1 MADRRMMRG
10 PAAIFLALGLVV
22 ASLAFLLQ
30 GTQADSETDT
40 AEGAV
45 LTGNYCAE
53 CHVSGDARVQTA
65 LAWGGGVYRQ
75 QSIPCDPLRIV
86 REQRYHAGNL
96 MLKIADTGEKFS
108 GERMGAETLIERA
121 DPQRDGLEKLMQ
133 TKVESVTEFSGKAK
147 ALRFETAK
155 LVPEALNLY
164 QEDRRRTVMLA
175 VVLGTIFVA
184 FLGFFAWERTL
195 KK

>member
-1 MADRRMMRG
+1 MANRRMIRAV
-10 PAAIFLALGLVV
+10 PATLLALGLVI
-22 ASLAFLLQ
+22 AGLAFLLR
-30 GTQADSETDT
+30 GVQADSETDT
-40 AEGAV
+40 PEGAV

-53 CHVSGDARVQTA
+53 CHYSGDARVQSA

-86 REQRYHAGNL
+86 REESYHAGNL
-96 MLKIADTGEKFS
+96 MLKIADIGEDFS
-108 GERMGAETLIERA
+108 GERMGAETLIERV
-121 DPQRDGLEKLMQ
+121 DPQRDSFDELMQ
-133 TKVESVTEFSGKAK
+133 TDVESVTKFTDNAK

-155 LVPEALNLY
+155 LLPEALDMH
-164 QEDRRRTVMLA
+164 QEDRRRTVILA

-184 FLGFFAWERTL
+184 FLAFLGWERTL